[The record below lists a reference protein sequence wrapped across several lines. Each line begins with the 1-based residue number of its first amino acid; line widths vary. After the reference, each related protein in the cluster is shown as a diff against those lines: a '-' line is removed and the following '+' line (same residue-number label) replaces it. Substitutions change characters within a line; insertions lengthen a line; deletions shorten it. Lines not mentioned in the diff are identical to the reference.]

1 MSLKLPEPIAAYFI
15 ADRGAGETVADC
27 FTPAAVVQDEGHVY
41 RGADE
46 IRRWRADVAAKFTYV
61 CDPLA
66 IDAQDGK
73 SVVRCRLTGDFPGN
87 VADLRFFFQLEGDK
101 IAALEIIP

>member
-1 MSLKLPEPIAAYFI
+1 MSVELPDPIAAYFT
-15 ADRGAGETVADC
+15 ADQGAGEAVADC
-27 FTPAAVVQDEGHVY
+27 FTPAAVVHDEGRTY
-41 RGADE
+41 RGVDE

-66 IDAQDGK
+66 TAAQDGK
-73 SVVRCRLTGDFPGN
+73 SIVHCRLTGDFPGN